1 MLQVYRQYDAYA
13 SLSNVDSVDAER
25 RKVVRY
31 VLLLESCVAYL
42 SHLTRISLRAYL
54 VQYLLS
60 VIRGLDLVLT
70 FGVWGGSPLP
80 FPGYHTPRLK
90 QRLI

>member
-54 VQYLLS
+54 VQYLQS
-60 VIRGLDLVLT
+60 VICKVSRKTGR
-70 FGVWGGSPLP
+70 
-80 FPGYHTPRLK
+80 PRMCHQK
-90 QRLI
+90 